1 MSKTGILDSKDL
13 ARGVDIASSLDLR
26 FESRRERRKA
36 RIHLTLIIATAAVT
50 AVNLLPGFQ
59 APLIWA
65 GCAVSALLLAR
76 RLPTV
81 RSSLRRTAATKESA
95 LQIQSLLI
103 ESGHDEQAF
112 AFKVSKFQPKMRVRV
127 VTVTKDNCLS
137 LRTYSVMPGSTAT
150 LEIENRQVYVKSWLG
165 KTFGDKWTQLAQDRG
180 ISTPRA
186 RSPQLRFKSHPAN
199 TPGMTH

>member
-13 ARGVDIASSLDLR
+13 ARGVDIASSLNLR
-26 FESRRERRKA
+26 FESRRERLKA

-50 AVNLLPGFQ
+50 SANLLSGLQ
-59 APLIWA
+59 SPLIWA

-76 RLPTV
+76 TRASV
-81 RSSLRRTAATKESA
+81 RSSLRKTAVTKESA

-103 ESGHDEQAF
+103 GAGHGEQAF
-112 AFKVSKFQPKMRVRV
+112 AFKVSKFQPKMRVRI

-137 LRTYSVMPGSTAT
+137 LRTYSVIPGSTAM

-180 ISTPRA
+180 ISTPKARA
-186 RSPQLRFKSHPAN
+186 PKLRFKSLSA
-199 TPGMTH
+199 TPLD